1 MAHTHTGYRIFAFA
15 FSSYRCGLPWGFSSK
30 ESTCQ
35 GRRSK
40 RHGFDP
46 WVWKIPWR
54 RSWQLMATH
63 SSILPG
69 ESHGQRNLVGYSQKD
84 HKELNMTEA
93 TQHIRVCV
101 CVCVCVCVYR
111 IFIHS
116 SVSGHLCC
124 FHVLATVNS
133 DVMNPGEHVCFQIIV
148 LSGYMPRSEISKS
161 YGNSIFSF

>member
-1 MAHTHTGYRIFAFA
+1 MYLFSYSHLGILMAHTHTGYRIFAFA

-101 CVCVCVCVYR
+101 CVCVPHLYPFICQWTFMLFPCLGYCKQRCDEPWGACMFSNYSFVWVY
-111 IFIHS
+111 
-116 SVSGHLCC
+116 
-124 FHVLATVNS
+124 A
-133 DVMNPGEHVCFQIIV
+133 Q
-148 LSGYMPRSEISKS
+148 K
-161 YGNSIFSF
+161 